1 MAGPTGERT
10 PEPGGAWHAPGPG
23 GFQPA
28 PIEPGPAPGIAYADL
43 VTRVIA
49 FVIDAILLGFASAI
63 VWSLLITTLFISGG
77 LGGVFTG
84 LIVGSVLQLG
94 ISAVYFVWSWT
105 TWRASP
111 GQRVLSLQTVNAAD
125 GATLTQGQAISR
137 WLYLYGLVALA
148 SVASWGGGL
157 GPLQPLL
164 GLAGLAYALYLLYS
178 ASQDPKRQG
187 FHDKQAATVVVK
199 RTA

>member
-1 MAGPTGERT
+1 MAGPAGQRT
-10 PEPGGAWHAPGPG
+10 PEPSGAWHAPGPG

-28 PIEPGPAPGIAYADL
+28 PIAPGPAPGIAYADL

-63 VWSLLITTLFISGG
+63 VWSLLITTLFITGG
-77 LGGVFTG
+77 LGGVFTE

-111 GQRVLSLQTVNAAD
+111 GQRILSVQTLNAAD

-148 SVASWGGGL
+148 SVASWGGKL
-157 GPLQPLL
+157 GVLQPLL
-164 GLAGLAYALYLLYS
+164 GVAGLAYALYLLYT

-187 FHDKQAATVVVK
+187 FHDKQAGTVVVK